1 MKKILILTAFSLLS
15 LTSCGPNP
23 ERYDKAVLKTDFT
36 FTDKKLP
43 IITLGSKLEEQV
55 TKLYRSCRSCF
66 FKKNISMYGGY
77 PLNCFFITL
86 ENEKVS
92 NSIRIGID
100 KEENSW
106 SIDFITWTVAP
117 NKDSSFFIYTL
128 IDNIPNDIMESSLN
142 LINSFLNLY
151 DVTVDDLF
159 NKSSLYK

>member
-1 MKKILILTAFSLLS
+1 
-15 LTSCGPNP
+15 
-23 ERYDKAVLKTDFT
+23 
-36 FTDKKLP
+36 
-43 IITLGSKLEEQV
+43 
-55 TKLYRSCRSCF
+55 
-66 FKKNISMYGGY
+66 MYGGY